1 MKHFVFVLG
10 SYHPNYSAV
19 GVCVKNIVD
28 EIKKNNKVTVVCYKT
43 TFNQLETE
51 CFEGVKIVRVSSKLN
66 SFLNK
71 MQYLNINTKGFKKY
85 LYFTMVNLIRTY
97 RYLSAILSIANVQKD
112 VVNALYN
119 SLNHVSKSSN
129 IDVIVPCCF
138 PIESL
143 VASEKFIKSTDSE
156 IKLIPYLFDD
166 FIESIKLHRT
176 KWNKKIKYSSHVKV
190 LNTVFSKAY
199 HILAMDSLKNTF
211 EKNYPLLQ
219 DKFSYLEHPLLIKPE
234 NNSPGGDIAYK
245 EEVSLTYAGSF
256 LKGYVNP
263 DYFFEVLNNQSLEN
277 FKIKLYVRGD
287 CNDLIDKYIEES
299 INDITNYGS
308 VSFEEALLAIK
319 ESDIL
324 INVGE
329 TSGTQI
335 SSKIFTYMSFGKP
348 IIHFY
353 SVDHDINK
361 KFLNKYPLAICIKED
376 MLRLDENA
384 TLLKNFVL
392 SNRFKN
398 VGFELVCTLF
408 HDAQPKYTSKIM
420 EELSYGFK
428 PK

>member
-19 GVCVKNIVD
+19 SVCVKNIVD

-43 TFNQLETE
+43 TFNQLDTE
-51 CFEGVKIVRVSSKLN
+51 FFEGVQIVRVCSKLN
-66 SFLNK
+66 GFLNK
-71 MQYLNINTKGFKKY
+71 MQYLNVNTKGFKKY
-85 LYFTMVNLIRTY
+85 FYFTVVNLIRTY
-97 RYLSAILSIANVQKD
+97 RYLSAILSVANVQKD

-119 SLNHVSKSSN
+119 TLNHVSKSSN

-138 PIESL
+138 PFESL
-143 VASEKFIKSTDSE
+143 VASEKFIKHTDNE

-176 KWNKKIKYSSHVKV
+176 KWNKKIKYTSHVKV
-190 LNTVFSKAY
+190 LNTIFSKAY
-199 HILAMDSLKNTF
+199 HILAMYSLKNTF

-219 DKFSYLEHPLLIKPE
+219 DKFSYLEHPLLIEPKI
-234 NNSPGGDIAYK
+234 NSLGGAIPFQA
-245 EEVSLTYAGSF
+245 EVSLTYAGSF

-263 DYFFEVLNNQSLEN
+263 NYFFEVINKKTLEN
-277 FKIKLYVRGD
+277 FKIKLYVRGN
-287 CNDLIDKYIEES
+287 CNDVVDRYIDES
-299 INDITNYGS
+299 VNDITNYGS
-308 VSFEEALLAIK
+308 VGFEEALLAIDR
-319 ESDIL
+319 SDIL
-324 INVGE
+324 INVAE

-361 KFLNKYPLAICIKED
+361 KILNKYPLAICIKED
-376 MLRLDENA
+376 MLRLEENA
-384 TLLKNFVL
+384 TFLKDFVL

-398 VGFELVCTLF
+398 VDFEVVSNLF
-408 HDAQPKYTSKIM
+408 QDAQPNYTTKIM